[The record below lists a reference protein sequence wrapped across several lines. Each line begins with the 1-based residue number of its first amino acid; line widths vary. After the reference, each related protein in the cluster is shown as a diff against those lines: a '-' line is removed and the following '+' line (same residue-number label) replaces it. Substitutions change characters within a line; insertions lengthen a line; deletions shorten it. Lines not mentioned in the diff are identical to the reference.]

1 MNILITG
8 VNGLLGYEVANL
20 FLKNTNYQV
29 YGISRSD
36 SQFNASNYYHI
47 NTNIEN
53 DTFLNHLPAVCDIII
68 HFAQSEHFREFPDKA
83 KKIFDVNIKA
93 TQLLL
98 DYALHSS
105 CKQFVYASSGG
116 IYGFGQ
122 EIFSEEHD
130 IVLNKTLGYYLTS
143 KLIGELLIKNYQ
155 SFFVTQII
163 RPFFVFGAR
172 QRKTML
178 IPRLIENIRKK
189 VPIQINE
196 RGGIK
201 LNPIHVSDAAN
212 AVFDIIKSKEHGVFN
227 ICGEEILTIKEIC
240 NKIGKILNNYPVFET
255 NQDASNDL
263 IGDNSKLKELGFK
276 YQFSFEDGLKKTI
289 INQSR

>member
-1 MNILITG
+1 
-8 VNGLLGYEVANL
+8 
-20 FLKNTNYQV
+20 
-29 YGISRSD
+29 
-36 SQFNASNYYHI
+36 
-47 NTNIEN
+47 
-53 DTFLNHLPAVCDIII
+53 
-68 HFAQSEHFREFPDKA
+68 
-83 KKIFDVNIKA
+83 
-93 TQLLL
+93 
-98 DYALHSS
+98 
-105 CKQFVYASSGG
+105 
-116 IYGFGQ
+116 
-122 EIFSEEHD
+122 
-130 IVLNKTLGYYLTS
+130 
-143 KLIGELLIKNYQ
+143 
-155 SFFVTQII
+155 
-163 RPFFVFGAR
+163 
-172 QRKTML
+172 ML